1 MKFSNNI
8 NTCSNI
14 RVSNIFKFK
23 DFDNDNSKE
32 KSEKD
37 DSMNETKNI
46 DNEDDISVALN
57 KQINELKAEYSK
69 TINARR
75 FQVNLSDI
83 FVFERL
89 DIYNFFIR

>member
-14 RVSNIFKFK
+14 RVSNFFKFK
-23 DFDNDNSKE
+23 DSDNDNSKE

-37 DSMNETKNI
+37 DSVSETKNI

-89 DIYNFFIR
+89 